1 LDTNILEKQ
10 AGVAT
15 NKGVFDDC

>member
-1 LDTNILEKQ
+1 LEKQ